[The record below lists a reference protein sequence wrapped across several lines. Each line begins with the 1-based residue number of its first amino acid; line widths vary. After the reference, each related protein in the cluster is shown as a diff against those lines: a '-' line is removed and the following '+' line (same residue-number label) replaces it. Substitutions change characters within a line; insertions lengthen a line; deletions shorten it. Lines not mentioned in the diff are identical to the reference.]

1 MLARLRK
8 RYEDDAESGFTLI
21 ELLVV
26 MVIIGI
32 LAAIA
37 IPTFLNQ
44 KNKSYDTAA
53 KSAIRTI
60 ATAEDSFAT
69 NSSTGYTN
77 DGSKLNLQPTDKD
90 KTVWAS
96 VIAADSSGYCV
107 QAFDSRSKTPAV
119 YYWDSQAG
127 GQLSGAAL
135 KADGTPVAACT
146 VGTTA
151 WNTVTASTAATG
163 ATAPTAASPQAPG
176 SWF

>member
-53 KSAIRTI
+53 KNAIRSV
-60 ATAEDSFAT
+60 ALAEESFAT
-69 NSSTGYTN
+69 NSGTGYAP
-77 DGSKLNLQPTDKD
+77 DAGYASLNLSATDKNTTTFI
-90 KTVWAS
+90 KV
-96 VIAADSSGYCV
+96 VGADTSGYCLE
-107 QAFDSRSKTPAV
+107 AFDSRSKTPSV
-119 YYWDSQAG
+119 YYWDSQQG
-127 GQLSGAAL
+127 GFS
-135 KADGTPVAACT
+135 
-146 VGTTA
+146 
-151 WNTVTASTAATG
+151 
-163 ATAPTAASPQAPG
+163 ATAPTAKCVSANTVAWDATPMTGVTTGTTTAPSG
-176 SWF
+176 WH